1 MSNKDIAC
9 SLYVL
14 NYFFHRFSIAVPISQ
29 RGFSKG
35 GQWNMAPQQQNSTF
49 IDDNLDSCPSLLNL
63 PESPILPPRRC
74 QNQDTNNNNNNNKQA
89 AFEERLVDESPSVG
103 EPPLA
108 PPIPLAIPMAPAPPH
123 RQACKNKHGR
133 ENGNAGQASRR
144 HRSISLYGVNS
155 TVVSASSSCSWSSGS
170 FGHSPPHSS
179 PRPWFSVAPAFP
191 LKSNKS
197 SNWVGSHWR

>member
-1 MSNKDIAC
+1 
-9 SLYVL
+9 
-14 NYFFHRFSIAVPISQ
+14 
-29 RGFSKG
+29 
-35 GQWNMAPQQQNSTF
+35 MAPQQQNSTF

-89 AFEERLVDESPSVG
+89 AFEERLVDESVG

-108 PPIPLAIPMAPAPPH
+108 PPKAPAPPA

-133 ENGNAGQASRR
+133 ENGNVGQASRR

-155 TVVSASSSCSWSSGS
+155 TVVSASSSSGPKTPTTSPTPPQFPPLIFGCAS
-170 FGHSPPHSS
+170 FSTEI
-179 PRPWFSVAPAFP
+179 
-191 LKSNKS
+191 KQII
-197 SNWVGSHWR
+197 